1 MIICKTDVNY
11 LTDIPTN
18 LHNMFALNCYF
29 CNYKISNTVCQ
40 SLKTLSLFVHYFFI
54 LSQNELRLYLQR
66 HGNG

>member
-11 LTDIPTN
+11 LTVIRPN
-18 LHNMFALNCYF
+18 LQNMLAINCYF

-40 SLKTLSLFVHYFFI
+40 SEKTLSLFVHYFFI
-54 LSQNELRLYLQR
+54 LSQNELKLYLQA